1 MVDWSTIVSL
11 EDPASCFPFSK
22 KFADETTPFVAIA
35 CLSITPTYDE
45 ALMAFM
51 HSIVGQKFPTETPEL
66 NLARWSGFFP
76 LRVCNRV
83 HQGGIIFLKTLRNST
98 EEKRL
103 SS

>member
-1 MVDWSTIVSL
+1 LM
-11 EDPASCFPFSK
+11 
-22 KFADETTPFVAIA
+22 
-35 CLSITPTYDE
+35 PTMY
-45 ALMAFM
+45 
-51 HSIVGQKFPTETPEL
+51 SVVGQKFPTETPEF
-66 NLARWSGFFP
+66 NLARWSGSFP